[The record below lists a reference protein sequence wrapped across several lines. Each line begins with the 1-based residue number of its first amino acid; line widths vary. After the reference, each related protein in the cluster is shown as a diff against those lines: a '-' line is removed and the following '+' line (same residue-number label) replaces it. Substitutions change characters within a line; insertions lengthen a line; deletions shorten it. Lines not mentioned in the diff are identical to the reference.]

1 MHKSTNSKI
10 ENGREGKET
19 KLVATLYTPAELPAG
34 LEFLEPPPE
43 SEPDL
48 PGVVIIIVML

>member
-19 KLVATLYTPAELPAG
+19 KLVAELPAG